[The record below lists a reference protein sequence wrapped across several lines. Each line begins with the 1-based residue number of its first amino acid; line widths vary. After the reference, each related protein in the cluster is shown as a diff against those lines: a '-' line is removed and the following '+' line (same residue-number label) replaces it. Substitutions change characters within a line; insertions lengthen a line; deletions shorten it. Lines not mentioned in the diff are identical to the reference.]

1 MPETPPAAS
10 SNPFLAFAAA
20 IAKLVGC
27 EASGK
32 PPRKDADSPNSIN
45 SPDLNTRRLFAAGLT
60 PTSSGLESNDD
71 ESATPPSDD
80 SATPPADRS
89 ASAASAAS
97 ADAAAAASVASYAAA
112 EATAASVAAEAT
124 AAVADLAAQLDAS
137 RAAQTELAAQL
148 AAALHAGEAAAARAA
163 AAEAEAAAAK
173 RALEDEEAT
182 RKEVVARLVAV
193 RQSHAREILHVEA
206 TASASN
212 TPTSAPAT
220 PEGVAAAASAP
231 LDGLA
236 WQLSRLQDLLAA
248 MKWRAANDARG
259 PGASPREPPLPRWTP
274 SGYAVAAYKR
284 FTLTPSSPREL
295 LSEVGEGESGD
306 GISPLPPRPSPIY
319 VGTDKTP
326 PGASSR
332 LATPPSAPPRM
343 QELLERLEPLV
354 EALLTSKEGL
364 QLALGADEP
373 PLSEEGEDDGEE
385 DDDDEDAFSPPYTP
399 LQLPTRAQ

>member
-1 MPETPPAAS
+1 MTPRRRRPTGRRRPRQPRRPTPP
-10 SNPFLAFAAA
+10 
-20 IAKLVGC
+20 
-27 EASGK
+27 
-32 PPRKDADSPNSIN
+32 PP
-45 SPDLNTRRLFAAGLT
+45 
-60 PTSSGLESNDD
+60 
-71 ESATPPSDD
+71 PPS
-80 SATPPADRS
+80 PR
-89 ASAASAAS
+89 
-97 ADAAAAASVASYAAA
+97 AAA

-373 PLSEEGEDDGEE
+373 PLDEEGEDDGEE
-385 DDDDEDAFSPPYTP
+385 EDDDEDAFSPPYTP
-399 LQLPTRAQ
+399 LQLPTRAR